1 VINKSIDGSQDARGY
16 IPCLFKND
24 LEWVLETARDDFL
37 QLRGERI
44 FFTGGT
50 GFIGSWFLECLC
62 YADQALGLKVHTT
75 VLSRD
80 PASFAT
86 RFPHLADEPSIKLVA
101 GDVRTLVPDGNRYGS
116 VIHAATD
123 ASAKLNQENPLL
135 MADTI
140 VEGTRRVLDFARST
154 GARRL
159 LMLSS
164 GGVYGKFMP
173 GVTHV
178 AEDSFGGP
186 DPLDS
191 YYTYSESKRMAELLC
206 AIYAR
211 QFGLEIPVAR
221 VFALI
226 GPRLP
231 LDIHF
236 AAGNFIRDGLAGGPI
251 RVAGDGV
258 AMRSYLYAA
267 DLIVWL
273 LAIFARGQ
281 SGRAYNVGS
290 DQGISIKELAETVAT
305 VFPNGPIVEIGGC
318 ASASNPVN
326 YYVPDVARAR
336 IELGLNV
343 VTPLAE
349 SLGRTVSWLQQ
360 NHVN

>member
-1 VINKSIDGSQDARGY
+1 MSR
-16 IPCLFKND
+16 LFNTD
-24 LEWVLETARDDFL
+24 IAWVLESARNDL
-37 QLRGERI
+37 LRLRGERI

-62 YADQALGLKVHTT
+62 YANQALGLKVHTK

-80 PASFAT
+80 PASFAA
-86 RFPHLADEPSIKLVA
+86 RFPHLAAEPSIELVA
-101 GDVRTLVPDGNRYGS
+101 GDVRTLVPDGSKYGI

-123 ASAKLNQENPLL
+123 ASAKLNRENPLL

-140 VEGTRRVLDFARST
+140 VEGTRQVLEFSRSAGAWRV
-154 GARRL
+154 

-173 GVTHV
+173 GITHV
-178 AEDSFGGP
+178 PENYPGGP
-186 DPLDS
+186 DPLDP

-206 AIYAR
+206 AIFAR

-221 VFALI
+221 VFALV

-231 LDIHF
+231 LDAHF

-251 RVAGDGV
+251 RVAGDGAAV
-258 AMRSYLYAA
+258 RSYLYAA

-273 LAIFARGQ
+273 LAILARGQ

-290 DQGISIKELAETVAT
+290 DQEVSIKVLAETVASIFPQRPT
-305 VFPNGPIVEIGGC
+305 VDIGGR
-318 ASASNPVN
+318 ADASNPVN
-326 YYVPDVARAR
+326 YYVPDVTRARA
-336 IELGLNV
+336 ELGLEV
-343 VTPLAE
+343 ITPLTE
-349 SLGRTVSWLQQ
+349 SIDRTVSWLQQ
-360 NHVN
+360 GAH

>member
-1 VINKSIDGSQDARGY
+1 MSR
-16 IPCLFKND
+16 LFNTD
-24 LEWVLETARDDFL
+24 LAWVLESARDDLL

-62 YADQALGLKVHTT
+62 YADRALDLKVRTK

-80 PASFAT
+80 PASFAA
-86 RFPHLADEPSIKLVA
+86 RFPHLADEPAIELVA
-101 GDVRTLVPDGNRYGS
+101 GDVRTLEPDGSNYGI

-123 ASAKLNQENPLL
+123 ASAKLNRENPLL

-140 VEGTRRVLDFARST
+140 VEGTRRVLEFARAA
-154 GARRL
+154 GARRV

-178 AEDSFGGP
+178 PEDCSGGP
-186 DPLDS
+186 DPLDP

-206 AIYAR
+206 AIFAR

-221 VFALI
+221 IFALV

-231 LDIHF
+231 LDAHF
-236 AAGNFIRDGLAGGPI
+236 AAGNFMRDGLAGGPI

-258 AMRSYLYAA
+258 AVRSYLYAA

-273 LAIFARGQ
+273 LAILARGQ

-290 DQGISIKELAETVAT
+290 DEGVSIKVLAETVAT
-305 VFPNGPIVEIGGC
+305 VFPQRPAVEIGGR
-318 ASASNPVN
+318 ADASNPVN
-326 YYVPDVARAR
+326 YYVPDVTRAR
-336 IELGLNV
+336 TELGLDV
-343 VTPLAE
+343 TTPLAE
-349 SLGRTVSWLQQ
+349 SIDRTVSWLQQ
-360 NHVN
+360 GMH

>member
-1 VINKSIDGSQDARGY
+1 MSR
-16 IPCLFKND
+16 LFNTD
-24 LEWVLETARDDFL
+24 LAWVLESSREDFMR
-37 QLRGERI
+37 LRGERI

-62 YADQALGLKVHTT
+62 YANQALDLKIHLK

-80 PASFAT
+80 PAGFAS
-86 RFPHLADEPSIKLVA
+86 RFKHLAEEPAIELVT
-101 GDVRTLVPDGNRYGS
+101 GDVRTLEFDGCNYGI

-123 ASAKLNQENPLL
+123 ASAKLNRENPLL

-140 VEGTRRVLDFARST
+140 VEGTRRVLEFARFA
-154 GARRL
+154 GARRV

-178 AEDSFGGP
+178 PEDCPSGP
-186 DPLDS
+186 DPLDP

-206 AIYAR
+206 AIFAQ

-221 VFALI
+221 VFALV

-231 LDIHF
+231 LDAHF

-258 AMRSYLYAA
+258 AVRSYLYAA

-273 LAIFARGQ
+273 LAILVRGQ
-281 SGRAYNVGS
+281 SSRAYNVGS
-290 DQGISIKELAETVAT
+290 DLGVSIKVLAETVAS
-305 VFPNGPIVEIGGC
+305 VLPQRPIVEVGGR
-318 ASASNPVN
+318 ADASNPVN
-326 YYVPDVARAR
+326 YYVPDVTRARA
-336 IELGLNV
+336 ELGLDVN
-343 VTPLAE
+343 TPLAE
-349 SLGRTVSWLQQ
+349 SINRTVSWLQQ
-360 NHVN
+360 GIH

>member
-1 VINKSIDGSQDARGY
+1 MSR
-16 IPCLFKND
+16 LFNTD
-24 LEWVLETARDDFL
+24 LAWVLESARDDLL

-62 YADQALGLKVHTT
+62 YADQALGLKVHMK

-80 PASFAT
+80 PAGFVS
-86 RFPHLADEPSIKLVA
+86 RFPHLAEEPAIELVA
-101 GDVRTLVPDGNRYGS
+101 GDVRTLEPDGRNYGI

-123 ASAKLNQENPLL
+123 ASAKLNRENPLL

-140 VEGTRRVLDFARST
+140 VEGTRRVLEFARSA
-154 GARRL
+154 GARRV

-178 AEDSFGGP
+178 PEDCPGGP
-186 DPLDS
+186 DPLDP

-206 AIYAR
+206 AIFAR

-221 VFALI
+221 VFALV

-231 LDIHF
+231 LDAHF

-251 RVAGDGV
+251 RVSGDGAAV
-258 AMRSYLYAA
+258 RSYLYAA

-273 LAIFARGQ
+273 LAILARGQ

-290 DQGISIKELAETVAT
+290 DQGVSIKVLAETVAT
-305 VFPNGPIVEIGGC
+305 VFPQRPTVEIGGC
-318 ASASNPVN
+318 VDASNPVN
-326 YYVPDVARAR
+326 YYVPDVTRAR
-336 IELGLNV
+336 TELGLDV
-343 VTPLAE
+343 TTPLAE
-349 SLGRTVSWLQQ
+349 SIGRTVSWLQQ
-360 NHVN
+360 EGR

>member
-1 VINKSIDGSQDARGY
+1 MSR
-16 IPCLFKND
+16 LFNTD
-24 LEWVLETARDDFL
+24 LAWVLESARDDLL
-37 QLRGERI
+37 QLRGERV

-62 YADQALGLKVHTT
+62 YADQALGLKVHMK

-80 PASFAT
+80 PAGFAS
-86 RFPHLADEPSIKLVA
+86 RFPHLAEEPAIELVA
-101 GDVRTLVPDGNRYGS
+101 GDVRTLEPDGNNYGI

-123 ASAKLNQENPLL
+123 ASAKLNRENPLL

-140 VEGTRRVLDFARST
+140 VEGTRRVLEFARSA
-154 GARRL
+154 GARRV

-178 AEDSFGGP
+178 SEDCPSGP
-186 DPLDS
+186 DPLDP

-206 AIYAR
+206 AIFAR

-221 VFALI
+221 VFALV

-231 LDIHF
+231 LDAHF

-251 RVAGDGV
+251 RVAGDGAAV
-258 AMRSYLYAA
+258 RSYLYAA

-273 LAIFARGQ
+273 LAILARGQ

-290 DQGISIKELAETVAT
+290 DQGVSIRLLAETVAT
-305 VFPNGPIVEIGGC
+305 IFPHRSTVEIGGK
-318 ASASNPVN
+318 ADASNPVN
-326 YYVPDVARAR
+326 YYVPDVTRARA
-336 IELGLNV
+336 ELGLD
-343 VTPLAE
+343 VTTSLAE
-349 SLGRTVSWLQQ
+349 SIGRTVSWLQQ
-360 NHVN
+360 EGR

>member
-1 VINKSIDGSQDARGY
+1 MPR
-16 IPCLFKND
+16 LFNTD
-24 LEWVLETARDDFL
+24 LAWVLESARDDLL

-62 YADQALGLKVHTT
+62 YADQALGLKVHMK

-80 PASFAT
+80 PAGFAS
-86 RFPHLADEPSIKLVA
+86 RFPHLAEEPAIELVA
-101 GDVRTLVPDGNRYGS
+101 GDVRTLEPDGSNYS
-116 VIHAATD
+116 IVIHAATD
-123 ASAKLNQENPLL
+123 ASAKLNRENPLL

-140 VEGTRRVLDFARST
+140 VEGTRRVLEFARSA
-154 GARRL
+154 GARRV

-178 AEDSFGGP
+178 PEDCPGGP
-186 DPLDS
+186 DPLDP

-206 AIYAR
+206 AIFAR

-221 VFALI
+221 VFALV

-231 LDIHF
+231 LDAHF

-251 RVAGDGV
+251 RVDGDGAAV
-258 AMRSYLYAA
+258 RSYLYAA

-273 LAIFARGQ
+273 LAILARGQ

-290 DQGISIKELAETVAT
+290 DQGVSIKVMAETVAT
-305 VFPNGPIVEIGGC
+305 AFPQRPTVEIGGS
-318 ASASNPVN
+318 AGASNPVN
-326 YYVPDVARAR
+326 YYVPDVTRAR
-336 IELGLNV
+336 TELGLDV
-343 VTPLAE
+343 TTPLAE
-349 SLGRTVSWLQQ
+349 SIGRTVSWLQQ
-360 NHVN
+360 GVV

>member
-1 VINKSIDGSQDARGY
+1 MSRLLKT
-16 IPCLFKND
+16 D
-24 LEWVLETARDDFL
+24 LAWVLDSAREDFL

-62 YADQALGLKVHTT
+62 HANQVLNLDVHVK

-80 PASFAT
+80 PASFTA
-86 RFPHLADEPSIKLVA
+86 RFPHLAAESPIELVA
-101 GDVRTLVPDGNRYGS
+101 GDVRSLEHDGNHYGII
-116 VIHAATD
+116 IHAATD

-140 VEGTRRVLDFARST
+140 VEGTRRVLEFARAA
-154 GARRL
+154 GARRV
-159 LMLSS
+159 LMMSS
-164 GGVYGKFMP
+164 GGVYGKFMS

-178 AEDSFGGP
+178 PEDAPSGA
-186 DPLDS
+186 DPVNV

-206 AIYAR
+206 AIFSH

-221 VFALI
+221 IFALV

-236 AAGNFIRDGLAGGPI
+236 AAGNFIRDGLSGGDI
-251 RVAGDGV
+251 RVAGDGT

-273 LAIFARGQ
+273 LAILVRGQ
-281 SGRAYNVGS
+281 SSRAYNVGS
-290 DQGISIKELAETVAT
+290 DHGVSIKLLAETVAAA
-305 VFPNGPIVEIGGC
+305 FPNQPRVVIGGQ
-318 ASASNPVN
+318 ANASNPVN
-326 YYVPDVARAR
+326 HYVPDVTRAR
-336 IELGLNV
+336 SELGLSV
-343 VTPLAE
+343 ET
-349 SLGRTVSWLQQ
+349 SLTEGIERTVAWLQQ
-360 NHVN
+360 ERISNL